1 MELKGKYGKAIVY
14 NNNVE
19 QEAISQVINLLNQ
32 PMAENANIRIMPDVH
47 AGAGCVIGYTAKITN
62 QIVPNLIGVDI
73 GCGVTAYKLGNKK
86 DIKSK
91 FDKLDK
97 YIREKIPSGKNVYS
111 KSGAKNI
118 EKYYNKFNIGPDS
131 KEFVDRIE
139 DISKTTGQDFDYI
152 KRSIGTLG
160 GGNHFIEIDADNNG
174 DYWII
179 VHSGSRNFGLKV
191 AKFYQQIAE
200 DSILGIDE
208 EEYKKKVE
216 EIKNTKKGKGIEV
229 AINKLRKEMSKK
241 GKATGLE
248 YLEGDKATSYFN
260 DMHIAQLYAR
270 ISRLIMLNTI
280 INGFYK
286 MDFDINKVTE
296 SIHNYINFD
305 DSVIRKGAISAH
317 KGERVIIPLNMADG
331 VIFGYGKGNE
341 NWNNSAPHGAGRKLS
356 RSKAKSNI
364 ALEDFQKIMK
374 KKGIW
379 TTSVGKSTLDEAP
392 QAYKNSSDIINYLKE
407 TVDIEVHMKPVY
419 NYKASN

>member
-174 DYWII
+174 DY
-179 VHSGSRNFGLKV
+179 
-191 AKFYQQIAE
+191 
-200 DSILGIDE
+200 
-208 EEYKKKVE
+208 
-216 EIKNTKKGKGIEV
+216 
-229 AINKLRKEMSKK
+229 
-241 GKATGLE
+241 
-248 YLEGDKATSYFN
+248 
-260 DMHIAQLYAR
+260 
-270 ISRLIMLNTI
+270 
-280 INGFYK
+280 
-286 MDFDINKVTE
+286 
-296 SIHNYINFD
+296 
-305 DSVIRKGAISAH
+305 
-317 KGERVIIPLNMADG
+317 
-331 VIFGYGKGNE
+331 
-341 NWNNSAPHGAGRKLS
+341 
-356 RSKAKSNI
+356 
-364 ALEDFQKIMK
+364 
-374 KKGIW
+374 
-379 TTSVGKSTLDEAP
+379 
-392 QAYKNSSDIINYLKE
+392 
-407 TVDIEVHMKPVY
+407 
-419 NYKASN
+419 